1 MTNYENIN
9 VLTRTEQIEIL
20 ENKNLLKRY
29 FDYHIYFNNS
39 QYTVY
44 KESLLKPW
52 FIIFKT
58 SENNYW
64 IYNPENK
71 LIQFKTAESAHDVY
85 FVYLKIIKTFRIYV
99 KQYRTDNQLEF
110 IYKGVY
116 REVCYRKKE
125 QIKIVSFF

>member
-1 MTNYENIN
+1 MPFETL
-9 VLTRTEQIEIL
+9 V
-20 ENKNLLKRY
+20 
-29 FDYHIYFNNS
+29 S
-39 QYTVY
+39 
-44 KESLLKPW
+44 
-52 FIIFKT
+52 

-85 FVYLKIIKTFRIYV
+85 FVYLKIIKIFRIYV

-125 QIKIVSFF
+125 HIKIVSFFYLMNI